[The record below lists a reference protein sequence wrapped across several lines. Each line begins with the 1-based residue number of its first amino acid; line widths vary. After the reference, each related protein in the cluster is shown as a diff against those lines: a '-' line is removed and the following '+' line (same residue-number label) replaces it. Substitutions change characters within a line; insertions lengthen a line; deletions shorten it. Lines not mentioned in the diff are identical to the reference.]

1 MDFDIVLG
9 NEIIIEIME
18 NVFVSVIVPVYNC
31 EPYLKRCLDS
41 LQKQNYPNYE
51 VICIDDGST
60 DNSAAII
67 KEYPFEYYYQ
77 NNAGQAAAR
86 NHGIELAKGQWLCF
100 VDGDDAVEEN
110 YLSAL
115 VNGIKDDAGMV
126 MCRIRRI
133 NENGQSNVDVVKHL
147 GVIEAKE
154 ALVTL
159 NIGPTNKLIKKS
171 IIGNCRFIEGKLRF
185 EDILFT
191 PELIINAKR
200 VNVIDDVLY
209 DYFVRENST
218 MRRFDQS
225 LNDIFV
231 VLNELMKKPF
241 YQEYKNEIDYLVF
254 KNGLFGHFS
263 RIVYF
268 DKKTF
273 NLELKKA
280 SDYIKNKVPNYWHNP
295 YIRQDRQ
302 PYFFVGLR
310 MFKMGI
316 LSWLAIPLKM
326 VEKSV
331 NR

>member
-1 MDFDIVLG
+1 
-9 NEIIIEIME
+9 ME

-41 LQKQNYPNYE
+41 LQRQSYDNYE

-67 KEYPFEYYYQ
+67 KNYPFKYYYQ
-77 NNAGQAAAR
+77 SNAGQAAAR
-86 NHGIELAKGQWLCF
+86 NRGIELAKGQWLCF
-100 VDGDDAVEEN
+100 VDGDDAVEAD
-110 YLSAL
+110 YLTAL
-115 VNGIKDDAGMV
+115 VQGIRDDVGMV

-133 NENGQSNVDVVKHL
+133 NENGQNNVDVVKRL
-147 GVIEAKE
+147 GIIDAKE

-159 NIGPTNKLIKKS
+159 NIGPTNKLIRKA
-171 IIGNCRFIEGKLRF
+171 IIGDCRFIEGKLRF

-191 PELIINAKR
+191 PELIINAGK
-200 VNVIDDVLY
+200 VHVIDDVLY
-209 DYFVRENST
+209 DYYVRENST
-218 MRRFDQS
+218 MRRFDDS

-231 VLNELMKKPF
+231 VLDHLLHKPF
-241 YQEYKNEIDYLVF
+241 YREYKAEIDYLVF

-268 DKKTF
+268 EQKTF
-273 NLELKKA
+273 KAELAKA
-280 SDYIKNKVPNYWHNP
+280 SAFIKRNVPDYWHNP
-295 YIRQDRQ
+295 YIRQDKQ
-302 PYFFVGLR
+302 AYFFVGVR

-316 LSWLAIPLKM
+316 LSWLAGPLKL